1 MLDLTTDADG
11 IADFLSCLSSLEHK
25 NAELFQMLSEKTTMP
40 SAQPLLLEIAKDN
53 QKHANQLLQISK
65 KIGNPTV
72 KTKQCKLRLSVV
84 CENTET
90 ILRMVKKRKQVTVNE
105 LSDFLQILESS
116 GGAAQYLLVQAETF
130 LFMSQEITKFYGMD
144 AKKFNELLEAMV
156 QDIEKNIDLL
166 EEIKTEIEKQQN
178 KDKKTHPAFKY
189 QSPDSWI
196 TPSHSQKTK
205 HVI

>member
-1 MLDLTTDADG
+1 
-11 IADFLSCLSSLEHK
+11 
-25 NAELFQMLSEKTTMP
+25 MP
-40 SAQPLLLEIAKDN
+40 SAKPLLYEIAQDN
-53 QKHANQLLQISK
+53 QKHAKQLQEISK

-72 KTKQCKLRLSVV
+72 QTKQCKQRLSVV

-90 ILRMVKKRKQVTVNE
+90 ILRIVKQRKQVTVNE

-144 AKKFNELLEAMV
+144 AKEFNQLLQGMV
-156 QDIEKNIDLL
+156 QDIEKHIDLL
-166 EEIKTEIEKQQN
+166 EQIKTEIEKQQN
-178 KDKKTHPAFKY
+178 KNKKTHPVFKY
-189 QSPDSWI
+189 QSPDSWYS
-196 TPSHSQKTK
+196 PGHSQKTK

>member
-1 MLDLTTDADG
+1 MLDLSTDADG
-11 IADFLSCLSSLEHK
+11 IADFLTCLSGLEQK
-25 NAELFQMLSEKTTMP
+25 NAQLFQMLSEKTIMP
-40 SAQPLLLEIAKDN
+40 SAKPLLYEIAQDN
-53 QKHANQLLQISK
+53 QKHAKQLQEICK

-72 KTKQCKLRLSVV
+72 QTKQCKQRLSVV

-90 ILRMVKKRKQVTVNE
+90 IRRMVKQRKQVTVNE

-144 AKKFNELLEAMV
+144 AKEFNQLLQGMV
-156 QDIEKNIDLL
+156 QDIEKHIRLL
-166 EEIKTEIEKQQN
+166 EQIKTEIEKQQN
-178 KDKKTHPAFKY
+178 KNKKTHPVFKY
-189 QSPDSWI
+189 QSPDSWYS
-196 TPSHSQKTK
+196 PGHSQKTK

>member
-1 MLDLTTDADG
+1 
-11 IADFLSCLSSLEHK
+11 
-25 NAELFQMLSEKTTMP
+25 
-40 SAQPLLLEIAKDN
+40 
-53 QKHANQLLQISK
+53 
-65 KIGNPTV
+65 
-72 KTKQCKLRLSVV
+72 
-84 CENTET
+84 
-90 ILRMVKKRKQVTVNE
+90 MVKKRKQVTVNE

>member
-1 MLDLTTDADG
+1 MLDLSTDADG
-11 IADFLSCLSSLEHK
+11 IADFLTCLSGLEQK
-25 NAELFQMLSEKTTMP
+25 NAQLFQVLSEKTIMV
-40 SAQPLLLEIAKDN
+40 SAKPLLLEIAQDN
-53 QKHANQLLQISK
+53 QKHAKQLQEICK

-72 KTKQCKLRLSVV
+72 QTKQCKQRLSVV

-90 ILRMVKKRKQVTVNE
+90 ILRMVKQRKQVTVNE

-144 AKKFNELLEAMV
+144 AKEFNQLLQGMV
-156 QDIEKNIDLL
+156 QDIEKHINLL
-166 EEIKTEIEKQQN
+166 EQIKIEIEKQQN
-178 KDKKTHPAFKY
+178 KNKKTHPVFKY
-189 QSPDSWI
+189 QSPDSWYS
-196 TPSHSQKTK
+196 PGHSQKTK

>member
-1 MLDLTTDADG
+1 MLDLSTDADG
-11 IADFLSCLSSLEHK
+11 IADFLTCLSGLEQK
-25 NAELFQMLSEKTTMP
+25 NAQLFQILSEKTTV
-40 SAQPLLLEIAKDN
+40 SYTKPLFLEIAQDN
-53 QKHANQLLQISK
+53 QKHAKHLKEISQ

-72 KTKQCKLRLSVV
+72 QTKKCKQRLSVV

-90 ILRMVKKRKQVTVNE
+90 ILRMVKQRKQVTVNE

-144 AKKFNELLEAMV
+144 AKEFNQMLQEIV
-156 QDIEKNIDLL
+156 QDIEKHIHLL
-166 EEIKTEIEKQQN
+166 EEIKTKIEEQQN
-178 KDKKTHPAFKY
+178 KNKKKHPTFKY

-196 TPSHSQKTK
+196 SPSHSQKTK

>member
-1 MLDLTTDADG
+1 MLDLSTDADG
-11 IADFLSCLSSLEHK
+11 IADFLTCLSGLEQK
-25 NAELFQMLSEKTTMP
+25 NAQLFQMLSEKTIMP
-40 SAQPLLLEIAKDN
+40 SAKPLLYEIAQDN
-53 QKHANQLLQISK
+53 QKHAKQLQEISK

-72 KTKQCKLRLSVV
+72 QTKQCKQRLSVV

-90 ILRMVKKRKQVTVNE
+90 ILRMVKQRKQVTVNE

-144 AKKFNELLEAMV
+144 ANEFNQLLQGMV
-156 QDIEKNIDLL
+156 QDIEKHIDLL
-166 EEIKTEIEKQQN
+166 EQIKTEIEKQQSKN
-178 KDKKTHPAFKY
+178 KKTHPVFKY
-189 QSPDSWI
+189 QSPDSWYS
-196 TPSHSQKTK
+196 PGHSQKTK